1 MYVYQ
6 VIRVDKFQNNLIDY
20 LCEVEEKEE
29 KWVSS
34 NDDETNSRRVQNKMG
49 VEVEQV
55 VATGKYFSV
64 VFLQVIRMSQ
74 GK

>member
-49 VEVEQV
+49 VEAEQV